1 MFVQSMIP
9 RNPVD
14 NFVSCIDT
22 LSLVPL
28 RTVGFEFMSSTA
40 ASMATL
46 ATLPMVELKDKIA
59 PMLTVLGLCRNI
71 ADSFWRKAMALA
83 EHHEDKKPNFV
94 HVVLYCKNET
104 KGKKKHTHIFVICVI
119 ENQNRMWKNTK
130 DKIFQFRYFNDSSTW
145 QKINSWTILTYFFFS
160 WYI

>member
-1 MFVQSMIP
+1 MIP

-59 PMLTVLGLCRNI
+59 PMLTVLGL
-71 ADSFWRKAMALA
+71 A
-83 EHHEDKKPNFV
+83 ETLLIPFEGKPWHWQNTMRTRSQI
-94 HVVLYCKNET
+94 LYMLCCT
-104 KGKKKHTHIFVICVI
+104 A
-119 ENQNRMWKNTK
+119 RMKQRVKKNTH
-130 DKIFQFRYFNDSSTW
+130 TP
-145 QKINSWTILTYFFFS
+145 L
-160 WYI
+160 